1 MSTLN
6 TYLKN
11 SNANIDIEI
20 VILNFG
26 MYDKR
31 TNSQINKK
39 AKHIASVNQNTPA
52 PSHFPLD
59 QVPLYWTRKAVPLL
73 FADFDL
79 LSI

>member
-1 MSTLN
+1 MKILN
-6 TYLKN
+6 EK
-11 SNANIDIEI
+11 IDIEI

-26 MYDKR
+26 MHDKQ
-31 TNSQINKK
+31 TNRQTAKK
-39 AKHIASVNQNTPA
+39 TKHIASVNQNTPA